1 MKKKKKKKKY
11 HNNRDEGPIC
21 VCVCVCVCVLVVYFN
36 VPLNFGIRQH
46 GKKNF
51 AISINNFNYKWER
64 TQESRMNQIWA
75 RMEAKA
81 NLLTENERYRFDYY
95 C

>member
-1 MKKKKKKKKY
+1 MK
-11 HNNRDEGPIC
+11 DQF
-21 VCVCVCVCVLVVYFN
+21 VCVCVCVGRLFQCPTQLW
-36 VPLNFGIRQH
+36 H
-46 GKKNF
+46 KATWKKNF